1 MENNLDFLEEKT
13 NNNKFS
19 KIYIGE
25 KCESKLRNYYSN
37 IDNASLIT
45 LIYENL
51 SNVSSQRNIQYEIYE
66 SINLTKLDLSICKDL
81 LIDIYV
87 PLTASQELQNV
98 YEELKELGYE
108 LFDINDKFYQD
119 ICTPYTSTREAD
131 VLLVDRINYYYNNN
145 DETTCQS
152 NCNFSGYLIE
162 AQYLKCKCDIS
173 NSEIQFESS
182 DKFNPKILYKSFY
195 EVLKF

>member
-1 MENNLDFLEEKT
+1 MINT
-13 NNNKFS
+13 HYNKFS

-87 PLTASQELQNV
+87 PLTISQELQNF
-98 YEELKELGYE
+98 YEELK
-108 LFDINDKFYQD
+108 
-119 ICTPYTSTREAD
+119 
-131 VLLVDRINYYYNNN
+131 
-145 DETTCQS
+145 
-152 NCNFSGYLIE
+152 
-162 AQYLKCKCDIS
+162 
-173 NSEIQFESS
+173 
-182 DKFNPKILYKSFY
+182 
-195 EVLKF
+195 